1 MPKTII
7 SDTSCFIV
15 LNKIGHLDLLQKL
28 YGTIITTSII
38 ASEFGPL
45 PDWVEI
51 KDPQDISKQTLL
63 ELQLDKGEAS
73 AIALAMETAGCTLIL
88 DDYKARKIAES
99 LGLAITGTLGI
110 IVKAKHK
117 GIIESV
123 KPLIAKIKITDF
135 RISDELEMEIV
146 RGAGESI

>member
-63 ELQLDKGEAS
+63 ELQLDKG
-73 AIALAMETAGCTLIL
+73 
-88 DDYKARKIAES
+88 
-99 LGLAITGTLGI
+99 GLYTYPG
-110 IVKAKHK
+110 
-117 GIIESV
+117 
-123 KPLIAKIKITDF
+123 
-135 RISDELEMEIV
+135 
-146 RGAGESI
+146 

>member
-1 MPKTII
+1 
-7 SDTSCFIV
+7 
-15 LNKIGHLDLLQKL
+15 
-28 YGTIITTSII
+28 
-38 ASEFGPL
+38 
-45 PDWVEI
+45 VEI